1 MLLDSRPLPP
11 GRSRA
16 RAACPAPKASAA
28 ARPGPGLSGWAGR
41 PLGLRRAGQ
50 AGARASRARLKPA
63 RAAHRI
69 DGVGVVT
76 ASQLVADAGYHY
88 LDCRTE
94 EEFAAG

>member
-1 MLLDSRPLPP
+1 MLLGSRPLPP

-50 AGARASRARLKPA
+50 AGASRPRLKPA
-63 RAAHRI
+63 RAADRI

>member
-1 MLLDSRPLPP
+1 MLDSRPLPP

-16 RAACPAPKASAA
+16 RAACPAPKASAG

-41 PLGLRRAGQ
+41 PLSLRRA
-50 AGARASRARLKPA
+50 SRLRLKPV
-63 RAAHRI
+63 RAARI

-76 ASQLVADAGYHY
+76 ASQLVADVGYHY